1 MIYYLIIDGSRYM
14 DVKSVS
20 FAPETDPTCA
30 SLPICEF
37 EADVKTSTPA
47 SQFMGLTA
55 GLFINSGS
63 STPTDNRRI
72 ADQYN
77 VVEANQLSS
86 DLIHIRARSWLDWLD
101 SRTLAAELFTSVYP
115 VAFLRRLFTD
125 VPINDGAPY
134 WVDSD
139 PPPIEYAPT
148 ESAFT
153 GYCPEQTARE
163 RLQWFCQAKMLTVE
177 QWGPNS
183 RYGLYVRP
191 AVDRVDSGMYARLIP
206 VEHTYAN
213 ATVRQI
219 DPVGTLTITAY
230 YNFTTTFHDEAGWDS
245 VVTGYEYELAENG
258 VIAIEQRL
266 YFRVDN
272 YTFTNPDVDGTVSVN
287 GNTLMDSAEA
297 YIRTAMSKA
306 YFRLTEA
313 DVEVLQINSL
323 DDTTSGDDRYY
334 WPGEKVRFYVN
345 PQTVYIGVIKS
356 AEFTFGQLAK
366 ARLVISTDAEPEDMS
381 HVAVKYV
388 YRPSEGV
395 ERLLCTRHYWLPRQS
410 SITIKNPTLR
420 EYVVDRLETFTTT
433 YTYSSLPT
441 SSAET
446 TLTVVYDRT

>member
-134 WVDSD
+134 WVDTD

-163 RLQWFCQAKMLTVE
+163 RLQWFCQSQMLTVE
-177 QWGPNS
+177 QWGRNS
-183 RYGLYVRP
+183 RYGLYVRH
-191 AVDRVDSGMYARLIP
+191 AIDRSDNGSAGRLIP
-206 VEHTYAN
+206 IERTYNNPA
-213 ATVRQI
+213 VRQI
-219 DPVGTLTITAY
+219 APVGTLTITAY
-230 YNFTTTFHDEAGWDS
+230 YGFTTTFHDEAGWDS
-245 VVTGYEYELAENG
+245 VVTGYEYELAEDG
-258 VIAIEQRL
+258 VIPIEQRL
-266 YFRVDN
+266 YFQTGD
-272 YTFTNPDVDGTVSVN
+272 YKFTNQDVEGSASVK
-287 GNTLMDSAEA
+287 GNTLMSMSDAA
-297 YIRTAMSKA
+297 VRTAMSKA

-334 WPGEKVRFYVN
+334 WPGEKVRFYVD
-345 PQTVYIGVIKS
+345 PQTVYTGVIKS

-366 ARLVISTDAEPEDMS
+366 ARLVISTDAELEDMS
-381 HVAVKYV
+381 HVTVKYV

-410 SITIKNPTLR
+410 SITIKNPTLM